1 MMKLIPSF
9 LSKPSEPT
17 PPQPPRA
24 DPATATATVDDDN
37 DHLQCFASL
46 EDDECVEKVI
56 RGVKSSG
63 RLFFEPGQSLISF
76 QKPATTD
83 GPFVVEESE
92 ALSLDSTDP
101 FSDFKRSMEEM
112 VAAHHHHHQDDQK
125 HGLDWEFL
133 EELLTC
139 YLKINEK
146 GNHGYIVGAFVD
158 LLVTLSIHSSSSSS
172 SSSSSAVASHSFTSP
187 LSFCSSNGSA
197 ISPCLSS
204 SAQEAEDEV
213 QSSAGTV

>member
-24 DPATATATVDDDN
+24 DPAPATATVDDDN

-112 VAAHHHHHQDDQK
+112 VAAHHHHHHHQDDQK
-125 HGLDWEFL
+125 H
-133 EELLTC
+133 
-139 YLKINEK
+139 
-146 GNHGYIVGAFVD
+146 
-158 LLVTLSIHSSSSSS
+158 
-172 SSSSSAVASHSFTSP
+172 AVASHSFTSP